1 MLSLVVDADCLIK
14 LAKSGVLRRLLER
27 FRCFISDV
35 VYEEVVVRGK
45 SRLYEDAFLVD
56 EFVAEG
62 LLKVR
67 SVKRDERVLEMLV
80 RSIGKGEASTLMLFF
95 NLGADAILT
104 DDKAF
109 IRILTRHRI
118 PFITSSRVI
127 VRLVKLGVI
136 GRDEGIE
143 ALNKLKYLP
152 IAKEFGILR
161 LYTEPEFYDLVK
173 ETIAEIEKERKES
186 LPSTKA

>member
-67 SVKRDERVLEMLV
+67 SVKRDERVLGMLV

-143 ALNKLKYLP
+143 ALNKLKPYITREDHLAAVRA
-152 IAKEFGILR
+152 IKEWR
-161 LYTEPEFYDLVK
+161 
-173 ETIAEIEKERKES
+173 
-186 LPSTKA
+186 